1 MAAQNEGGSHVIA
14 ERVHQ
19 KSGAR
24 RETAAPISA
33 ASFENRET
41 GLTASSLKR
50 IAQQRSRQPIAAP
63 WTQVWTQ
70 TDASPASTNYTEHD
84 SKSCRLRHRGGPS
97 FG

>member
-50 IAQQRSRQPIAAP
+50 IALSNVPGSL
-63 WTQVWTQ
+63 
-70 TDASPASTNYTEHD
+70 SPH
-84 SKSCRLRHRGGPS
+84 LGPKLDPNGCQS
-97 FG
+97 GQHQLHGA